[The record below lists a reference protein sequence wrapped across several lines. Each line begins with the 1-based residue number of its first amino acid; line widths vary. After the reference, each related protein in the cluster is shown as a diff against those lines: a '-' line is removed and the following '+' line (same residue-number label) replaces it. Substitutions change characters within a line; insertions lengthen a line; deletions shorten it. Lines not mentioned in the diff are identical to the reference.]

1 MRELVGKSV
10 YEGIAIGPILLWK
23 SNGLPIERRTV
34 EDVSAEMGRVH
45 AAVEQAKEQLGNLY
59 EKAAREAGEAS
70 AAIFEAHRMMLEDEY
85 YLDSI
90 DSMVRG
96 QKVNAE
102 YAVEMVG
109 DKFSQIFANMDDD
122 YMKARSADVLDV
134 SQLVVQNLLGRQEAD
149 FSDMEPSIIIAD
161 DLTPSETVQMDKSK
175 ILAFVTVHGSATSHT
190 AILARTMNIPALV
203 GVEMGLE
210 DILSGQVAI
219 VDGFQGKL
227 LLDPTEA
234 DIQAAKE
241 RMVKAREQEKLL
253 GAMRGKET
261 VTPDGRKLRL
271 YANIGNVDDV
281 YEALRNDAEG
291 IGLFRSEFLFIG
303 REEPPTEEEQ
313 FLAYRQVLEAMAGK
327 KVVIRTLDLGADK
340 QADYLDLG
348 KEDNPAMGCRA
359 IRLCLSRTDIFR
371 TQLRALFRAAVF
383 GNLAVMYPMIISVEE
398 VEQIQKIVGEVQE
411 ELEQQGVPYM
421 VPEQGLMVETPAA
434 AMISDRLA
442 ERADFFS
449 IGTNDLTQYT
459 LAIDRQNGRLDAFY
473 DPHHEAVLRMI
484 RMVIENAHRAGI
496 WVGICGELGADME
509 LTETFLEM
517 GVDELSVAPPMVL
530 PIRKKIREMARSER
544 GGMDGLGKE
553 VAG

>member
-85 YLDSI
+85 YLNSI

-241 RMVKAREQEKLL
+241 RMAKAREQEKLL

-383 GNLAVMYPMIISVEE
+383 GDLAVMYPMIISVEE

-411 ELEQQGVPYM
+411 ELQQQGVPYM

-530 PIRKKIREMARSER
+530 PIRKKIREMARGER

-553 VAG
+553 VVG